1 VAALDLVTIGE
12 PLYELNRQPD
22 GRYLPGFG
30 GDTLNV
36 CVAAARLGARVSY
49 VSRLGADIFGDEI
62 RALMIREG
70 VDAAAVATDPQ
81 APTGLYFVTHGP
93 QGHVFTYRRA
103 GSAASLMTPADLP
116 EEKIAAAR
124 FVHASGISQAISE
137 SAAEAVVAAFR
148 LARAHG
154 AQVSYDTNFRPR
166 LWTPAQARAP
176 VEQGAAMADIVKT
189 SQEDAQ
195 ALFGL
200 SQPSAIADHFLGLGA
215 GAVLVTLGAGGL
227 LLATREE
234 RRAIPGHRVAAVDS
248 TGAGDAFTG
257 AFLAGLARG
266 QGLAPT
272 AEFANA
278 AAALSTRGFGA
289 IAPLPRRAE
298 VEHALASEFLPQARS
313 D

>member
-1 VAALDLVTIGE
+1 MADLDLVSIGE

-36 CVAAARLGARVSY
+36 AVAAARLGARVSY

-62 RALMIREG
+62 RALMMREG
-70 VDAAAVATDPQ
+70 VDDTAIATDPQ

-93 QGHVFTYRRA
+93 TGHVFTYRRA

-137 SAAEAVVAAFR
+137 SAAETVLAAFR
-148 LARAHG
+148 LARAKG
-154 AQVSYDTNFRPR
+154 AQVSYDTNFRAR
-166 LWTPAQARAP
+166 LWQPRAASAR
-176 VEQGAAMADIVKT
+176 VEQAAAMAHLLKT
-189 SQEDAQ
+189 SQEDAL

-200 SQPSAIADHFLGLGA
+200 SDPSAIADHFLALGA
-215 GAVLVTLGAGGL
+215 RAVVVTLGAEGL
-227 LLATREE
+227 LLAGPEGRCV
-234 RRAIPGHRVAAVDS
+234 IPGHRVSAVDA

-257 AFLAGLARG
+257 AMLAELARG
-266 QGLAPT
+266 RGHRQA

-289 IAPLPRRAE
+289 IAPLPHRAE
-298 VEHALASEFLPQARS
+298 VERALAAELSPPARS

>member
-1 VAALDLVTIGE
+1 MAGLDLVSIGE

-36 CVAAARLGARVSY
+36 CVAAARLGARVAY
-49 VSRLGADIFGDEI
+49 VSRLGADIFGDEL

-70 VDAAAVATDPQ
+70 VDDTSVATDPE

-93 QGHVFTYRRA
+93 EGHVFTYRRA
-103 GSAASLMTPADLP
+103 GSAASLMAPADIP

-137 SAAEAVVAAFR
+137 TAADAVMAAFR
-148 LARAHG
+148 LARAKG
-154 AQVSYDTNFRPR
+154 AQVSYDTNHRAR
-166 LWTPAQARAP
+166 LWPPQQARAR
-176 VEQGAAMADIVKT
+176 VEQAAALANILKT
-189 SQEDAQ
+189 SREDAQ

-200 SQPSAIADHFLGLGA
+200 SDPGAIADHVLALGA
-215 GAVLVTLGAGGL
+215 GAVLVTLGAEGL
-227 LLATREE
+227 LLAARDE
-234 RRAIPGHRVAAVDS
+234 RHFIAGHRVAAVDA

-257 AFLAGLARG
+257 ALLAELARG
-266 QGLAPT
+266 RSLVQA

-278 AAALSTRGFGA
+278 AAALSTLGFGA

-298 VEHALASEFLPQARS
+298 VERALAAEFLPQVRS